1 MISFT
6 SEFILYNLIKYA
18 HDFICTVLH
27 SYAADCII

>member
-6 SEFILYNLIKYA
+6 SEFILYNLIKMLM
-18 HDFICTVLH
+18 ICIVLH